1 MKKTYM
7 APRMEQ
13 MTMDSELPL
22 CASSGVV
29 GGGSDIDIDIPFGGV
44 DVEGILNPS
53 TKTRFDFDNWFN
65 F

>member
-7 APRMEQ
+7 APQMEQ

-29 GGGSDIDIDIPFGGV
+29 SDIDIDFGGV
-44 DVEGILNPS
+44 DWDGDLDPS
-53 TKTRFDFDNWFN
+53 AKKRFDVGNW
-65 F
+65 

>member
-29 GGGSDIDIDIPFGGV
+29 SDIDIDFGGV
-44 DVEGILNPS
+44 DWDGDLDS
-53 TKTRFDFDNWFN
+53 SAKKRFDVGNW
-65 F
+65 